1 MEPNDTRNAFSISEI
16 TKRIKSLLENE
27 VGTVWVTGEVSNFR
41 QQGSGH
47 CYFTLKDEGAQLK
60 CVMWRSTAQR
70 TSVLPADGMQV
81 NARGEVTVY
90 EPYGQHQLVVS
101 SVQPSGIG
109 ALQQAY
115 EALKAKLSEEGLFA
129 AERKRPLP
137 RWPKTVG
144 VATSGT
150 GAAVRDVIDVI
161 SRRMPTT
168 NIIVRPT
175 VVQGAS
181 AAPDIVSAIREFN
194 EHGGS
199 EVLIVGRGG
208 GSLEDLWAFNEEPVV
223 RAVVES
229 RIPVISAVGHEID
242 YTLSDFAAD
251 MRAAT
256 PSAAAE
262 IVVPD
267 RGEIQ
272 QHVISAHRELFGRL
286 RERVGRAEERLA
298 SAWSPEIVR
307 RITDRIDR
315 SSQDIDRLA
324 EHMGRNA
331 ERVVSGRVG
340 RMRNLAGRL
349 NALSPLRVLS
359 RGFAVA
365 EREDGELIVDAS
377 DVNPK
382 DRFRVRLNRGIILG
396 IVDSRM
402 GS

>member
-129 AERKRPLP
+129 SERKRPLP

-168 NIIVRPT
+168 DIIVRPT

-365 EREDGELIVDAS
+365 EQEDGELIVDAS

>member
-1 MEPNDTRNAFSISEI
+1 MEPNDTRNALSISEI

-115 EALKAKLSEEGLFA
+115 KALKAKLSEEGLFA